1 MARLM
6 TTLSIND
13 ALKLVNEKE
22 ISESDLNPIELK
34 LKEVLMDKFEDTT
47 SIREGVIM
55 CVHTIEGETVSL
67 PEHYSDMT
75 EYLYI
80 TDETLVLEMKVE
92 DDLTL
97 SIPFDI
103 LVDFRNRIEKT
114 EDPELLDLV
123 YQEFK
128 ENLTPGKIDLSVWQ
142 EKYEDYEIENI
153 ITFIPAID
161 ISYCKMFVKLDRN
174 WDNEDYS
181 LGNVPQLKLRRMEL

>member
-1 MARLM
+1 M
-6 TTLSIND
+6 TTLNVND
-13 ALKLVNEKE
+13 ALKLVKEKE
-22 ISESDLNPIELK
+22 IVESELNPVEQK
-34 LKEVLMDKFEDTT
+34 LKEVLMDTFEATT
-47 SIREGVIM
+47 SLREGVIM
-55 CVHTIEGETVSL
+55 CVHTVEGETVSL

-92 DDLTL
+92 DDVML
-97 SIPFDI
+97 SIPFDT
-103 LVDFRNRIEKT
+103 LVDFRNKIE
-114 EDPELLDLV
+114 EENDPELLELI

-128 ENLTPGKIDLSVWQ
+128 ESLMPGKIDLAVWQ

-161 ISYCKMFVKLDRN
+161 ISYCKMFVKLDNN
-174 WDNEDYS
+174 WDNEDYN